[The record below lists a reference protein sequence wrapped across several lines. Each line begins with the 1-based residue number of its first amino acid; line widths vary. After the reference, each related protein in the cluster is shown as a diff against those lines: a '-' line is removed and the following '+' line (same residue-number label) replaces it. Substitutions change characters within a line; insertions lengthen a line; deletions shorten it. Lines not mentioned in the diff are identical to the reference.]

1 MAYIGTIPAEAY
13 TSFAVQHFT
22 TSATDTFTLDFPVAN
37 ENEIALFINNVRQE
51 PGSSYAY
58 TASGTTLTLS
68 SAITGSDSM
77 YCVFIGKAVQT
88 VTPAVGSVTNDMI
101 AYPLAKSG
109 ATVSTF
115 NRTSSDGNIVELQK
129 DGTTVGSIAVKNANN
144 LQIRSTS
151 SGHSGIEFGTNTILP
166 ADASGAL
173 TNNQIDFGSSSNTF
187 KDLYLGGNIYLGGT
201 GGSNALDDYEE
212 GTWTPELKGD
222 NWTGSLNYTQQ
233 QGIYIKVG
241 RLVFVSVF
249 LAWNA
254 NNFSAGSNRLDLQG
268 LPFAT
273 SNQSNYRGG
282 ITIGYASNAWTG
294 LTIYQQAFRVE
305 SSASKF
311 GFNFSDA
318 TDGHITTEISSHTN
332 IQSSGSFMMGGTYAT
347 D

>member
-1 MAYIGTIPAEAY
+1 MSEVKVNKISP
-13 TSFAVQHFT
+13 
-22 TSATDTFTLDFPVAN
+22 
-37 ENEIALFINNVRQE
+37 R
-51 PGSSYAY
+51 
-58 TASGTTLTLS
+58 SGTTVTLGDS
-68 SAITGSDSM
+68 GDTIAIT
-77 YCVFIGKAVQT
+77 
-88 VTPAVGSVTNDMI
+88 
-101 AYPLAKSG
+101 SG
-109 ATVSTF
+109 ASLTGFTSTGIDDNATSTAITIDSSENVLVSTADTTPSENNDASGISLRSNGQVNVSVDGGAGLDI
-115 NRTSSDGNIVELQK
+115 NRKTSDGQILRLRK
-129 DGTTVGSIAVKNANN
+129 DGTDVGSIGTYAGDLIIGTTDTGLRFDDGASAYIPWNTSTNLATNGTISLGFSTVKY
-144 LQIRSTS
+144 
-151 SGHSGIEFGTNTILP
+151 
-166 ADASGAL
+166 
-173 TNNQIDFGSSSNTF
+173 